1 MTDYQF
7 NERAYAKII
16 FHAAKY
22 PHLAVNGVLLSE
34 KSPKGNTVQIVDAI
48 PLFHQCLYVTPMAEI
63 ALTQVDA
70 FAERENL
77 IVAGYYVAPEN
88 LYDSSVEKAP
98 AAKIGEK
105 ILETNKNACFVVVD
119 NKLMRLNHT
128 QAALKV
134 FSSSGESARWS
145 KASYTLAQQKITLQT
160 VSELLQRGAMRE
172 VVDFDNH
179 LDNPANDWTNQHY
192 NRDLKQLMA
201 MY

>member
-7 NERAYAKII
+7 NDRAYAKII
-16 FHAAKY
+16 FHSAKY

-70 FAERENL
+70 YADRENL

-88 LYDSSVEKAP
+88 FYDNSIERAP
-98 AAKIGEK
+98 AAKIAEK
-105 ILETNKNACFVVVD
+105 ILESNKNACFVLVD
-119 NKLMRLNHT
+119 NKLMSLN
-128 QAALKV
+128 QSEAALKV
-134 FSSSGESARWS
+134 FSCNGEATRWT
-145 KASYTLAQQKITLQT
+145 KANFTLSQTKATLQT

-179 LDNPANDWTNQHY
+179 LDNPENDWTNQHY